1 MAKIQYYNIHYPFTS
16 KGIEKFFVDLDSD
29 SQKAMQSDIM
39 HVIFTPKGQ
48 RIRNPEFGTNLIKY
62 LFNPNDNETWT
73 DVKAEIKTAVAQFVP
88 NVTLT
93 DLNVYANGSNSHG
106 LVVEIS
112 YSVNEDNFTSDYTI
126 ITNI

>member
-93 DLNVYANGSNSHG
+93 DLNVYANSSNGHG
-106 LVVEIS
+106 LVAEIS

>member
-1 MAKIQYYNIHYPFTS
+1 MAKIQYYNIHNPFTS

>member
-106 LVVEIS
+106 LVAEIS

>member
-29 SQKAMQSDIM
+29 AQKAMQSDIM

-93 DLNVYANGSNSHG
+93 DLNVYANGSNGHG
-106 LVVEIS
+106 LVAEIS

>member
-48 RIRNPEFGTNLIKY
+48 RIRNPKFGTNLIKY

-93 DLNVYANGSNSHG
+93 DLNVYANGSNGHG

>member
-1 MAKIQYYNIHYPFTS
+1 M
-16 KGIEKFFVDLDSD
+16 DSD
-29 SQKAMQSDIM
+29 PQKAMQSDIM
-39 HVIFTPKGQ
+39 SVIFTPKGQ

-73 DVKAEIKTAVAQFVP
+73 DVKAEIKIAVAQFVP

-93 DLNVYANGSNSHG
+93 DLNIYANGSNGHG
-106 LVVEIS
+106 LVAEIS
-112 YSVNEDNFTSDYTI
+112 YSVNEDNFTSEYTI

>member
-16 KGIEKFFVDLDSD
+16 NGVEKFFIDLDSD

-62 LFNPNDNETWT
+62 LFSPNDNETWT

-93 DLNVYANGSNSHG
+93 DLNIYANGSNGHG
-106 LVVEIS
+106 LVAEIS
-112 YSVNEDNFTSDYTI
+112 YSVNEDNFTSEYTI

>member
-16 KGIEKFFVDLDSD
+16 NGVEKFFIDLDSD

-93 DLNVYANGSNSHG
+93 DLNVYANGSNGHG
-106 LVVEIS
+106 LVVEIN

>member
-16 KGIEKFFVDLDSD
+16 NGVEKFFIDLDSD

-93 DLNVYANGSNSHG
+93 DLSIYANGSNGHG
-106 LVVEIS
+106 LVAEIS
-112 YSVNEDNFTSDYTI
+112 YSVNEDNFTSEYTI

>member
-1 MAKIQYYNIHYPFTS
+1 MAKIQYYGIHYPFTS
-16 KGIEKFFVDLDSD
+16 TGLTKTFVDLDSD
-29 SQKAMQSDIM
+29 PQKAMQSDIM

-48 RIRNPEFGTNLIKY
+48 RIRNPEFGTNLIQY

-73 DVKAEIKTAVAQFVP
+73 DVKSEIKSTIAQFVP

-93 DLNVYANGSNSHG
+93 DLNVYANGGDGHG
-106 LVVEIS
+106 LVAEIS
-112 YSVNEDNFTSDYTI
+112 YSVNEGNSPSDYTI